1 MKDVEDTMLNVERC
15 FFKKDIATANQK
27 RFSKSEELLLQE
39 KGMNL

>member
-1 MKDVEDTMLNVERC
+1 MFLQET
-15 FFKKDIATANQK
+15 DIVTANQK